1 MAQRVV
7 KQARAERTRAAVML
21 AAAEVFAENG
31 FSGASVMKIA
41 DRAGVTLGG
50 VYFHFRSKEEL
61 ARAIVAGQPEFVVPP
76 ADSHGLQRAID
87 VTKTWA
93 RQLAE
98 SPMLRAGARLVWEQ
112 DRFMPAGEN
121 SHQQWTTLVAADLQ
135 SAVDS
140 GELKPE
146 VDIQSIARMIVNAC
160 TGAQMH
166 SYVETAHEDLVDR
179 VEEIWRCLMPALGV
193 SDQCNGIKGIGRE

>member
-1 MAQRVV
+1 MAPRVV
-7 KQARAERTRAAVML
+7 KQARAERTRAAVMQ

-61 ARAIVAGQPEFVVPP
+61 ARAIVAGQPDFVVPTET
-76 ADSHGLQRAID
+76 SRGLQRAID
-87 VTKTWA
+87 TTRTWA
-93 RQLAE
+93 GQLAE
-98 SPMLRAGARLVWEQ
+98 NPMLRAGARLVWEQ

-121 SHQQWTTLVAADLQ
+121 SHQQWTTVMAEDLQ
-135 SAVDS
+135 AAVDS
-140 GELKPE
+140 GEVKPE
-146 VDIQSIARMIVNAC
+146 VDIESIARMIVNAC

-166 SYVETAHEDLVDR
+166 SYVETGHEDLVER

-193 SDQCNGIKGIGRE
+193 SDQCNGVKGIGRE